1 MNLKLTKE
9 QLIELII
16 DSIKELDDLSLDL
29 DYNSFLE
36 RTKSIESYIRALDSE
51 GCIQLFNKLKEMI
64 KKQEE
69 TTGYATPAI
78 GAYYEY
84 MFYRVPNIEVRERT
98 RTHNK

>member
-9 QLIELII
+9 KLIELII
-16 DSIKELDDLSLDL
+16 DSIKGLDDLSPDL
-29 DYNSFLE
+29 DYNSILE
-36 RTKSIESYIRALDSE
+36 RTKSIEYKIRALDGE
-51 GCIQLFNKLKEMI
+51 GCIQLFNELKEMI

-69 TTGYATPAI
+69 TTGYAKPAT

-84 MFYRVPNIEVRERT
+84 MFYRIPNAEARGKT